1 MITHDQAKELH
12 ELLAGGPIPEADL
25 ERARELAAIVLA
37 DTEPHPADNVSY
49 APCITGKI
57 EIGDTTTE
65 FMLPLLNDSVTY
77 TQWGAPTY
85 VLGPRVDLLEKM
97 SDGAREWAEE
107 NLCRTCKEN
116 LLDDGEGYDGECGD
130 CADKTEGK
138 RSSTCTVC
146 HEAITRDEDDEWVH
160 SDGDK
165 YCGTGDGAMA
175 LPEDDD
181 DDD

>member
-1 MITHDQAKELH
+1 MAHPKAELVRKEYEEYERRVDAGEPFPTVIADMI
-12 ELLAGGPIPEADL
+12 ADL
-25 ERARELAAIVLA
+25 MHLGDAMAEATTDEGEEWDPDEAVDRAMGHYVAERDGDDIELSSRE
-37 DTEPHPADNVSY
+37 SGY
-49 APCITGKI
+49 
-57 EIGDTTTE
+57 
-65 FMLPLLNDSVTY
+65 
-77 TQWGAPTY
+77 
-85 VLGPRVDLLEKM
+85 
-97 SDGAREWAEE
+97 
-107 NLCRTCKEN
+107 
-116 LLDDGEGYDGECGD
+116 GYDGECGD

-181 DDD
+181 DD